1 MAIMLGKRQSFDGD
15 MDNDSSWGYS
25 NVSIERHQ
33 GSQRMAKDSADRNSN
48 QMGHRWRYPHTTRTM
63 ACLGAH
69 ACATKD
75 QARPAS
81 DGIPQSMSL
90 RIFQ

>member
-1 MAIMLGKRQSFDGD
+1 MAFILGKRQSFDGD
-15 MDNDSSWGYS
+15 MDNDSTWGYS
-25 NVSIERHQ
+25 NVSIDRHQ
-33 GSQRMAKDSADRNSN
+33 GNQRMANIGADRNSN
-48 QMGHRWRYPHTTRTM
+48 QMGHRWRYSHTPRTM

-69 ACATKD
+69 ARAKKD

-90 RIFQ
+90 